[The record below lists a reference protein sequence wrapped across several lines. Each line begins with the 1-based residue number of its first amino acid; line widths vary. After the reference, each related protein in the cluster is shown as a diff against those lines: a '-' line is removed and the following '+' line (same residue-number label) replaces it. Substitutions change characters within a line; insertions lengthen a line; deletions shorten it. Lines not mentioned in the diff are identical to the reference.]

1 MADPSRPVT
10 EEDLHAYVDGL
21 LPSDRHAE
29 IARYLQDQP
38 ELADRVAAYIA
49 QREGLRLALAGV
61 ASEPIP
67 PHLDLQL
74 LIQQRLSERRTIW
87 RAAAAVLLAF
97 VLGGAGGWAGHAWFG
112 LGPSALTELA
122 EDAVAN
128 HVVYTADRRRPTELG
143 AEQRQDLARWVSNRL
158 NHVVAPPDMSDMGYH
173 YMGGRLAATPQ
184 GPAGLFMYQDA
195 QGVRLTVFVLPM
207 RGAEHADMRDV
218 DVGGTMGCAWI
229 DKGIGYTVVAPV
241 PAPELRHLADH
252 VREQLASAT

>member
-1 MADPSRPVT
+1 MPDAPRPVT

-21 LPSDRHAE
+21 LPPDRHAE
-29 IARYLQDQP
+29 VARYLDDQP
-38 ELADRVAAYIA
+38 EVADRVAAYRA
-49 QREGLRLALAGV
+49 QREGLRAALAGM

-74 LIQQRLSERRTIW
+74 LVQQRLSERRTIW
-87 RAAAAVLLAF
+87 RVAAAVLLAF
-97 VLGGAGGWAGHAWFG
+97 ALGGAGGWLGHARYGFS
-112 LGPSALTELA
+112 PNALTELA
-122 EDAVAN
+122 RDAVAN

-158 NHVVAPPDMSDMGYH
+158 NHVVAPPDMSNMGYH

-184 GPAGLFMYQDA
+184 GPAGLFMYQDDE
-195 QGVRLTVFVLPM
+195 GVRLTVFVLPM
-207 RGAEHADMRDV
+207 RGADHADMRDV
-218 DVGGTMGCAWI
+218 DVGGMLGCAWI

-252 VREQLASAT
+252 VRRQLASAT